1 MGQLRP
7 KYAHCCEKTT
17 QPARQRHRTL
27 ICYCRTIPLK
37 SFLGGKCDKKVN
49 FAWQHLMSK
58 RIAQFG
64 SKEATATEFSS
75 SSSNNHAY
83 LGKFCCCDLLI
94 GVANF
99 FFSAE

>member
-49 FAWQHLMSK
+49 SARQHSMSK

-64 SKEATATEFSS
+64 SKYVVTAFNSEEKAKRRKEEFPKDCEKAF
-75 SSSNNHAY
+75 NMGA
-83 LGKFCCCDLLI
+83 KFAKRS
-94 GVANF
+94 G
-99 FFSAE
+99 